1 MKRLRSERGIR
12 DHGKKKEAD
21 IDEQFD
27 WHMTHGTYQ
36 MRAGPRDKR
45 RSD

>member
-1 MKRLRSERGIR
+1 MKRLKSARGIR
-12 DHGKKKEAD
+12 DYGKKKEAD